1 MDEICIWATNI
12 LRAINDTNIMF
23 LHHNSPFFLHMTK
36 MLGFCCCF
44 FSFYCTITYSKDQDL
59 IKVCKLQAVYRHFR
73 LAFVYVAYI
82 LGSNICK
89 PALYFYLFISCI
101 FTPSFL
107 IGSIYKKYIKSNIGK
122 PALYFY
128 VFYFLYLYSF
138 LSN

>member
-89 PALYFYLFISCI
+89 PALYFYF
-101 FTPSFL
+101 
-107 IGSIYKKYIKSNIGK
+107 
-122 PALYFY
+122 
-128 VFYFLYLYSF
+128 FYFLYLYSF
-138 LSN
+138 LFNWFYLQEIYKIKHRQTRPLFLCFLFLVSLLLPF